1 MLKIDEV
8 IVIVSEAKTNYERKV
23 IYGLV
28 FCIAS
33 CMLTACK
40 EVGAPPLIASSS
52 EQAKTTDSTKDIIPC
67 LEGIEQWYLGN
78 DGCYAKFVSE
88 YSWESDVRRTV
99 RDIDINYFEGME
111 VYSENRATI
120 VAVIDTDIDTDMFS
134 DKGNLWTNQTEIPDD
149 GLDNDENGYV
159 DDFYG
164 WDFCTNGKYTYAM
177 DSTTTHGNNI
187 VGILIGSVYHPE
199 YVGILDSTKNQVMAL
214 KAVSENEIE
223 NIKPLIE
230 AIRYAEN
237 NGADICC
244 LALSTYADNSI
255 LYETIEKS
263 SMLFIVAA
271 GNDGVELGADV
282 SVFPAMYDLANVI
295 TVADVRCDGQMSRMS
310 NYSEQHVDVF
320 APGTDIICVSDL
332 NGYEFVS
339 GTSVSTS
346 IVAGICVLVR
356 SGWDTELSP
365 GEIKQLL
372 IESSRKDTRDEL
384 LSGKGGVVSL
394 YHILTSMT

>member
-134 DKGNLWTNQTEIPDD
+134 DKGTGKLSVRELMTFVIYLIGVLLHFFQQKTRPQDD
-149 GLDNDENGYV
+149 G
-159 DDFYG
+159 
-164 WDFCTNGKYTYAM
+164 
-177 DSTTTHGNNI
+177 
-187 VGILIGSVYHPE
+187 
-199 YVGILDSTKNQVMAL
+199 
-214 KAVSENEIE
+214 
-223 NIKPLIE
+223 
-230 AIRYAEN
+230 
-237 NGADICC
+237 
-244 LALSTYADNSI
+244 
-255 LYETIEKS
+255 
-263 SMLFIVAA
+263 SM
-271 GNDGVELGADV
+271 
-282 SVFPAMYDLANVI
+282 
-295 TVADVRCDGQMSRMS
+295 R
-310 NYSEQHVDVF
+310 
-320 APGTDIICVSDL
+320 
-332 NGYEFVS
+332 
-339 GTSVSTS
+339 
-346 IVAGICVLVR
+346 
-356 SGWDTELSP
+356 
-365 GEIKQLL
+365 
-372 IESSRKDTRDEL
+372 
-384 LSGKGGVVSL
+384 
-394 YHILTSMT
+394 